1 MISFLNVT
9 QPVKPRVYFVAP
21 LIKPSRHIIRSFIAL
36 FCVAAMGVM
45 ATAIPAKA
53 DLTAEIVTAEDATGY
68 RSEVR
73 AFVTEHFAAIKSDNR
88 ELLSRS
94 RDAIVNSA
102 ITSTPARSQ
111 SFLQLLSQEVDAQ
124 ARPALASMSPAAR
137 LNTAIIVA
145 RLSRAGQASELQKTV
160 ELLIADQT
168 PAISMW
174 GLQAARSILPVIL
187 SDPLLKQ
194 NEKVIAAAAAA
205 VQTHQEQGP
214 VAAEAY
220 RALLGEV
227 EAITRDPARRQ
238 RNRELLA
245 AIAPTLIDGAHD
257 ILGARIGI
265 YATGAMPN
273 DPMTDYSDGI
283 RVLALPAV
291 WSLQSAEQR
300 ETTMKRVLELLK
312 VTRKNVDSTNA
323 AQIDQFRELG
333 RGLGSVCAAV
343 DPSVPNAAA
352 LQKAGNDLNRVGRA
366 NSVQQ
371 IQTLI
376 DNLIVAVPASFPN
389 VLPGA
394 KTGTTP
400 AN

>member
-1 MISFLNVT
+1 
-9 QPVKPRVYFVAP
+9 
-21 LIKPSRHIIRSFIAL
+21 
-36 FCVAAMGVM
+36 M
-45 ATAIPAKA
+45 A
-53 DLTAEIVTAEDATGY
+53 
-68 RSEVR
+68 
-73 AFVTEHFAAIKSDNR
+73 
-88 ELLSRS
+88 
-94 RDAIVNSA
+94 
-102 ITSTPARSQ
+102 
-111 SFLQLLSQEVDAQ
+111 
-124 ARPALASMSPAAR
+124 PAAR

-145 RLSRAGQASELQKTV
+145 RLSRAGQASELQRTV

-168 PAISMW
+168 PAVSMW
-174 GLQAARSILPVIL
+174 GLQASRSILPVIL
-187 SDPLLKQ
+187 SDPLLRQ
-194 NEKVIAAAAAA
+194 NEKIIAAAAAA

-214 VAAEAY
+214 LAAEAY
-220 RALLGEV
+220 RAMLGEI

-238 RNRELLA
+238 RSRELLA

-257 ILGARIGI
+257 ILGARLGI

-291 WSLQSAEQR
+291 WSLQTPEQR
-300 ETTMKRVLELLK
+300 DTTMKRVLELLK
-312 VTRKNVDSTNA
+312 VTRKNIDSTDA
-323 AQIDQFRELG
+323 AQIEQFRELG
-333 RGLGSVCAAV
+333 RGLGSVCAAI

-394 KTGTTP
+394 KIGTTP